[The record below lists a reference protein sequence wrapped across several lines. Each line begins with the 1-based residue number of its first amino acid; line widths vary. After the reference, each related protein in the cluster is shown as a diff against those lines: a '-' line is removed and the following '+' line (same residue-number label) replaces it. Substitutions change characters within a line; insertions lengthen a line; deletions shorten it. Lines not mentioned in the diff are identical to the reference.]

1 LVYTVVIRLVNY
13 REWIES
19 LGFDREWVVQ
29 VVQSR
34 IYSDI
39 QSYVKDFNGFTL
51 PLRYDVQVA
60 ILPCTTR
67 INDVVKGLEELLM
80 RYPQINVRV
89 DSYCGLPHEVLTNG
103 PNVGGCNSTEVCV
116 AHIDLNNFTLRS
128 VSEGYYK
135 PYVEVLN
142 MVSTLA
148 RKFMGKAVL
157 QYLGGDN
164 VVVVTSPNYLDE
176 VIKESVDGDVKVG
189 VGISEIPRKAF
200 ELAAKALSI
209 LRSEGRNSK
218 YLVLRV

>member
-39 QSYVKDFNGFTL
+39 QSYVKDFNGFVL

-60 ILPCTTR
+60 ILPR
-67 INDVVKGLEELLM
+67 SIPINDVVKGLEGLL
-80 RYPQINVRV
+80 RKFPQINAKV
-89 DSYCGLPHEVLTNG
+89 DSYCGLPHEVLING
-103 PNVGGCNSTEVCV
+103 LNVSDCTSTEVCV

-128 VSEGYYK
+128 VSEGYYR

-142 MVSTLA
+142 IVTTLA
-148 RKFMGKAVL
+148 RRFMGKAVL

-164 VVVVTSPNYLDE
+164 LVVVTSLKYLDE
-176 VIKESVDGDVKVG
+176 VIKESVDSDVKVG

-218 YLVLRV
+218 YLILRV